1 MFINIAYCDNLI
13 IYNVY
18 VALLPHAKVAERP
31 RNRLQS
37 DSNPVR
43 LRTLASV
50 FF

>member
-1 MFINIAYCDNLI
+1 LSIAYCDNLI

-18 VALLPHAKVAERP
+18 VALLLPAKVAERP

-43 LRTLASV
+43 LRTLAFV
-50 FF
+50 FIL